1 MLKQK
6 FETPILP
13 IETVETLP
21 VLPSLPEYN
30 PAMPSN
36 LSNIPQV
43 ALKEIL
49 CYLDHKSILLL
60 RKTCHS
66 IRNSIGHLKPDLY
79 FTSIHF
85 QLTPNNIFIELF
97 YQEDTLRKC
106 VSIWYIKTEHGC
118 EIRCGAKKIYLENE
132 DFAEVALGDYE
143 LFLTYQNMTLDWLE
157 LNLEYFQ
164 LDPLAD
170 TKVLE
175 PIAQKVL
182 ERTETILARKER
194 PLKTENFRMT
204 VIRQE
209 QAVKILKMI
218 DPESLKLV
226 SIHGKTLT
234 PMIRMKC
241 DELEKL
247 EQWKKAEKLELWRF
261 DFVSPIEKIM
271 HFVEMNVFLK
281 MVSMN
286 DVLEVKKIFLQSSKL
301 QKVSIKYDYFK
312 DADQFIP
319 VLGQFQYKP
328 SQYGE
333 RKWSWFYRHSNS
345 NHVLCITQTSHITPK
360 PKYIEYVLLKT
371 LDLTRGELEV
381 LQ

>member
-6 FETPILP
+6 FETSTWPI
-13 IETVETLP
+13 ETLP
-21 VLPSLPEYN
+21 VLPSLPEYD
-30 PAMPSN
+30 PTMPSY

-49 CYLDHKSILLL
+49 RYLDHKSILLL

-66 IRNSIGHLKPDLY
+66 IRNSIDNLKSDLH

-85 QLTPNNIFIELF
+85 QLTPYNVFIELF
-97 YQEDTLRKC
+97 YQGETYEKC
-106 VSIWYIKTEHGC
+106 VPIWYIKTENGC
-118 EIRCGAKKIYLENE
+118 EIRCGTKKMNLENQ
-132 DFAEVALGDYE
+132 DFVDIALGDYE
-143 LFLTYQNMTLDWLE
+143 LFLTYQNMTLDWFK
-157 LNLEYFQ
+157 LNLEYFH

-182 ERTETILARKER
+182 ERTETILGKKDR

-218 DPESLKLV
+218 DPKSLKLV

-247 EQWKKAEKLELWRF
+247 EQWKKAEKLEIWRF
-261 DFVSPIEKIM
+261 GFVSPIERIM
-271 HFVEMNVFLK
+271 HFVEVKVFLK

-286 DVLEVKKIFLQSSKL
+286 DVVEVKKIFLQSSKL
-301 QKVSIKYDYFK
+301 QKVSIKCNDFN
-312 DADQFIP
+312 DADQLIQ
-319 VLGQFQYKP
+319 VLGQFQYKQ
-328 SQYGE
+328 SRYGE
-333 RKWSWFYRHSNS
+333 RKWSWFFQHSNS
-345 NHVLCITQTSHITPK
+345 NHVLCITHISYFIPK
-360 PKYIEYVLLKT
+360 PNYFEFLLLKT
-371 LDLTRGELEV
+371 ADLTREELEV
-381 LQ
+381 SQ

>member
-1 MLKQK
+1 
-6 FETPILP
+6 
-13 IETVETLP
+13 
-21 VLPSLPEYN
+21 
-30 PAMPSN
+30 MPSY

-49 CYLDHKSILLL
+49 CYLNHKSILLL

-66 IRNSIGHLKPDLY
+66 IRNSIDNLKSDLH

-85 QLTPNNIFIELF
+85 QLTPYNVFIELF
-97 YQEDTLRKC
+97 YQGETYEKC
-106 VSIWYIKTEHGC
+106 VPIWYIKTENGC
-118 EIRCGAKKIYLENE
+118 EIRCGTKKIHLENE
-132 DFAEVALGDYE
+132 DFVDIALGDYE
-143 LFLTYQNMTLDWLE
+143 LLLTHQNMTLDWFK
-157 LNLEYFQ
+157 LNLEYFH

-182 ERTETILARKER
+182 ERTETILTRKDR

-218 DPESLKLV
+218 DTKSLKLV
-226 SIHGKTLT
+226 SIHGKTLN

-261 DFVSPIEKIM
+261 NFVSPIEKLM
-271 HFVEMNVFLK
+271 NFEEVEVFFE
-281 MVSMN
+281 MVSMK
-286 DVLEVKKIFLQSSKL
+286 DVLGVKKASGCFPSYMDVRMLYSFIIFLQSSKL
-301 QKVSIKYDYFK
+301 QKVSIKCNDFN
-312 DADQFIP
+312 DANQLMQ
-319 VLGQFQYKP
+319 VLGRFQYKQ
-328 SQYGE
+328 SRYGE
-333 RKWSWFYRHSNS
+333 RKWSWFFQHSNS
-345 NHVLCITQTSHITPK
+345 NHVLCITHISYFIPK
-360 PKYIEYVLLKT
+360 PNYFEFLLLT
-371 LDLTRGELEV
+371 TEELTREELEV